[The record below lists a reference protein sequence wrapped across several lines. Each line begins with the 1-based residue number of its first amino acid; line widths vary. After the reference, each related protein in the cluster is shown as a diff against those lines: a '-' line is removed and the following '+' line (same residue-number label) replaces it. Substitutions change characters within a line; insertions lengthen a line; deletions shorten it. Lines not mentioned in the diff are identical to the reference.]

1 MFGPFKKKEDLKQV
15 ATNMPLTEMTTFG
28 PDTPEFLRDLEYL
41 ERIEA
46 LKTKNRRA
54 KLDPNQI
61 ALVAGN
67 LAGILIIVAYEQKH
81 VFGSRAQNALLKPK

>member
-15 ATNMPLTEMTTFG
+15 AANALLTNMTTYG
-28 PDTPEFLRDLEYL
+28 PDSADYLRNLEYL

-46 LKTKNRRA
+46 LKTKNRRP
-54 KLDPNQI
+54 KLSPDQI

-81 VFGSRAQNALLKPK
+81 VFGSRAQNSLLKPK

>member
-15 ATNMPLTEMTTFG
+15 AANALLSQMTTFG
-28 PDTPEFLRDLEYL
+28 PDSPEYLRDLEYL

-46 LKTKNRRA
+46 MRTKTRRA
-54 KLDPNQI
+54 KLSPDQI

-81 VFGSRAQNALLKPK
+81 VFGSKAQNSLLKPK